1 MWVCF
6 VTQSCN
12 LSANLKYIFN
22 CILDLFGDTVKSNY
36 TYILTFCD
44 RTKLVIID
52 LLDSKEFMLVEII
65 PYIENPW
72 FYKFNNSGIFQKDL
86 DNEFNESFFKLGI
99 KIFEDLTNRIIKK

>member
-1 MWVCF
+1 MWVYF
-6 VTQSCN
+6 IAKSCN

-44 RTKLVIID
+44 ITKLVIID

>member
-22 CILDLFGDTVKSNY
+22 CILDLFGDTVKTNY
-36 TYILTFCD
+36 TYILSFCD
-44 RTKLVIID
+44 RTKPVIID
-52 LLDSKEFMLVEII
+52 LLDSKEFMFVEII
-65 PYIENPW
+65 PYFENPW

>member
-1 MWVCF
+1 MF
-6 VTQSCN
+6 
-12 LSANLKYIFN
+12 
-22 CILDLFGDTVKSNY
+22 
-36 TYILTFCD
+36 
-44 RTKLVIID
+44 
-52 LLDSKEFMLVEII
+52 VEII